1 MHANPLNPPKL
12 SKPRPPVLAVGI
24 RDAAGVLGLSHRTV
38 QSMAKRG
45 DLPSFKVGGR
55 RLLSVAA
62 LRRWVETRQAGH
74 AESEVRHVN

>member
-1 MHANPLNPPKL
+1 
-12 SKPRPPVLAVGI
+12 
-24 RDAAGVLGLSHRTV
+24 
-38 QSMAKRG
+38 MAKRG